1 MNFSTEISFQILR
14 WWFRFTPFGVS
25 GFDDWGTCIN
35 ICKLSF
41 GEDGTT
47 DYDKEYSFSL
57 FTYLNVKYLHRLEI
71 FGVDVFMDFR

>member
-1 MNFSTEISFQILR
+1 MIESKLPE
-14 WWFRFTPFGVS
+14 WF
-25 GFDDWGTCIN
+25 D
-35 ICKLSF
+35 

-71 FGVDVFMDFR
+71 FGVDMGL